1 MTTDRFAE
9 PQLFEVWR
17 MAFRYEDQPEISKER
32 PVIIGAVNKETDE
45 VLLLT
50 VIVTN
55 HAPRSDGAGEAV
67 WAD

>member
-32 PVIIGAVNKETDE
+32 PGECVIFCVRQ
-45 VLLLT
+45 VLEGGGRNLSPFSLT
-50 VIVTN
+50 
-55 HAPRSDGAGEAV
+55 
-67 WAD
+67 

>member
-32 PVIIGAVNKETDE
+32 PVIHWGCQQRDG
-45 VLLLT
+45 
-50 VIVTN
+50 
-55 HAPRSDGAGEAV
+55 RSFVVDGESHRSCASF
-67 WAD
+67 

>member
-45 VLLLT
+45 VLEG
-50 VIVTN
+50 VRNFVSHGIIR
-55 HAPRSDGAGEAV
+55 APDGFTYP
-67 WAD
+67 